1 MIKFS
6 KLRKDYENFMEPHV
20 CVLIGGKDLAAD
32 KAEFAI
38 SDIMVDLTS
47 GYEASVASFVIYNS
61 FNTDTHKFRGNALKK
76 YVDIGLPVEIQM
88 GYGVLLKSV
97 FRGFISSVV
106 YKFKTGDSPGVEIHA
121 MDIKGVMMANAYD
134 KQIAAE
140 TYSEAVSKIFSQ
152 PLYQKLKGSPGVYD
166 KLNIADTPDKK
177 MPGAPKEPK
186 EHTIEM
192 VNESDY
198 EFVVRAAKRYNYEF
212 FQLGGTV
219 VFRKAKADVA
229 TLMALGPEDGMYSFE
244 IGYDSTGMVERVEVR
259 NVDPSKGKPINY
271 ALKVEGPANG
281 SPKTKSLLKGQTKV
295 YIDPTAATQKEAEFR
310 ANYLK
315 EDIRFRFGSIEAEC
329 VGLPELVP
337 GKYIMVNG
345 LGQGPSNEFYI
356 TNVIHS
362 MEGDSFFH
370 TKVIG
375 KAEGL
380 ASSLLPF

>member
-1 MIKFS
+1 
-6 KLRKDYENFMEPHV
+6 MEPHV

-38 SDIMVDLTS
+38 SDITVDLTS

-97 FRGFISSVV
+97 FRGFISSVI

-140 TYSEAVSKIFSQ
+140 TYSEAGNKIFSQ

-177 MPGAPKEPK
+177 MPGAPKAPK

-219 VFRKAKADVA
+219 VFRKAKADGA
-229 TLMALGPEDGMYSFE
+229 TLMALGPEDGM
-244 IGYDSTGMVERVEVR
+244 
-259 NVDPSKGKPINY
+259 
-271 ALKVEGPANG
+271 
-281 SPKTKSLLKGQTKV
+281 
-295 YIDPTAATQKEAEFR
+295 
-310 ANYLK
+310 
-315 EDIRFRFGSIEAEC
+315 
-329 VGLPELVP
+329 
-337 GKYIMVNG
+337 
-345 LGQGPSNEFYI
+345 
-356 TNVIHS
+356 
-362 MEGDSFFH
+362 
-370 TKVIG
+370 
-375 KAEGL
+375 
-380 ASSLLPF
+380 